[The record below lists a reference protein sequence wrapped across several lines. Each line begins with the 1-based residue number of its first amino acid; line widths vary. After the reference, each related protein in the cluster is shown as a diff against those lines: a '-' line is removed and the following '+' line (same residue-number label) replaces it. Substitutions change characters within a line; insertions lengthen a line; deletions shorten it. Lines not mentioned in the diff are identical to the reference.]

1 MTLKAWKEKMRI
13 LFWRVLISMIF
24 LRIISI
30 LFWVIILIWIYRF
43 INLSLMP
50 SKIVSTLFLFFI
62 FLYSSFFLTLK
73 SLNYFVFS
81 IGLFTVFANL
91 LFSSTIFEFTNI
103 EITDE
108 IKKTFALCKFLINN
122 ISISATIFKII
133 QIHFKLNKLWAWPSL
148 LTCMYLSMLI
158 EIIIF
163 YRLLKLPV
171 KNGVKLILKNY
182 FISLYE
188 FIVNEKRIF
197 NKIKTKHSKE

>member
-1 MTLKAWKEKMRI
+1 
-13 LFWRVLISMIF
+13 MIF
-24 LRIISI
+24 FRIISI
-30 LFWVIILIWIYRF
+30 LFWVIILLITLNWIYRF

-62 FLYSSFFLTLK
+62 FLYSLFFLTLK

-122 ISISATIFKII
+122 ISVSATIFKII

-163 YRLLKLPV
+163 YKLLKLPV

-188 FIVNEKRIF
+188 LIVNEKRIF